1 MESKEES
8 GVKGQCGHQLG
19 EEEYI
24 KKVSQSPNFQEE
36 GTLSGRRCIGNQE
49 KDYMGK
55 TMGRLGT
62 LNWREWERTV
72 EGLREGF
79 WWEVQPGLE
88 GKKFPNAK
96 MTAKQMEFVDK
107 VWEEWKAQ
115 GVLESGIVK
124 CVCGMKVAKK
134 KGPKK

>member
-1 MESKEES
+1 M
-8 GVKGQCGHQLG
+8 
-19 EEEYI
+19 
-24 KKVSQSPNFQEE
+24 
-36 GTLSGRRCIGNQE
+36 
-49 KDYMGK
+49 
-55 TMGRLGT
+55 
-62 LNWREWERTV
+62 V

-115 GVLESGIVK
+115 GV
-124 CVCGMKVAKK
+124 
-134 KGPKK
+134 